1 MKKEPVIILVDS
13 TCMFS
18 EAELQNTLLSVIPF
32 HILVNK
38 KSYDDLPDIVKT
50 KSIFKNILQQVK
62 IQEINTSQ
70 TNRQKFINK
79 VQQLLTKYQT
89 IIYFCVNPI
98 LSSQYNSTS
107 LISKQPDFKNRL
119 WVVPIKNAGWG
130 HRLLACKAHELAKK
144 KVNYHAIIEEIKQ
157 HDLYL
162 MKTFIV
168 VGDNNV
174 FAQSGRSKKF
184 FAKLL
189 AKTNLKIIL
198 RLDKK
203 IVWLKRTMKSVC
215 HLIYQQTLKMK
226 HKLNIY
232 PVIIIG
238 SYWHY
243 QDNQMQQLIMKNLQ
257 SYDRNLVISFIK
269 QPIISPYVH
278 CGFNSFSFVI
288 VHPDLAN
295 NNHI

>member
-18 EAELQNTLLSVIPF
+18 EAELQNTLLSVVPF

-38 KSYDDLPDIVKT
+38 KSYDDRPGIVKT
-50 KSIFKNILQQVK
+50 KYIFKNILQK
-62 IQEINTSQ
+62 AKTQEINTSQ

-79 VQQLLTKYQT
+79 VQRLLTQYQT

-98 LSSQYNSTS
+98 LSSQYSSTS
-107 LISKQPDFKNRL
+107 LISKQPNFKNRL

-144 KVNYHAIIEEIKQ
+144 KVNYHAIIENIKQ
-157 HDLYL
+157 NDLQL
-162 MKTFIV
+162 MRTFIA

-184 FAKLL
+184 FAKLI

-203 IVWLKRTMKSVC
+203 LVWLKRTMKSVC
-215 HLIYQQTLKMK
+215 RLIYQQTLKMQ
-226 HKLNIY
+226 HKLNIL

-243 QDNQMQQLIMKNLQ
+243 QDNEMQKLIIKHLQ
-257 SYDRNLVISFIK
+257 SYDQKLVISFIK
-269 QPIISPYVH
+269 QPIVSPYIH

-288 VHPDLAN
+288 VHPDLVSS
-295 NNHI
+295 NHI